1 MWGSNYGGY
10 PQGQQYGNQFG
21 QQFGQY
27 GQMPQGYGQ
36 PMQVQGQVQPMRDDR
51 IWVEGEEAA
60 RAYLVAVGSSAVLWD
75 NNRDTIYF
83 KQTDSTG
90 RPLPM
95 MILDFTVRDQ
105 NQKPDYVTRQEF
117 KQLLDALFPQNQA
130 QQTVPVQ
137 NPVQIPVQQT
147 VSEPINHDAKE
158 NSNG

>member
-10 PQGQQYGNQFG
+10 PQGQQYGN
-21 QQFGQY
+21 QFGQY

-105 NQKPDYVTRQEF
+105 NQKPDYVTRAEF
-117 KQLLDALFPQNQA
+117 QQFIASLMGQA
-130 QQTVPVQ
+130 APAQ
-137 NPVQIPVQQT
+137 NPVQQAAP
-147 VSEPINHDAKE
+147 EPINHDVKE